1 MSINSSLQSGS
12 FPTCE
17 KQAKVFPVYKSNQK
31 SKLDNYRPMSVTTV
45 FSKII
50 EKVAYNQLSDYLESN
65 NLICSNQFA
74 FRPNR
79 STNHAVTR
87 LVDDIRINMDNGLLT
102 GVVFMDFRKAFD
114 TIQHACLIKKLPCY
128 GIESIE
134 LEWLKDYLF
143 NRSQTVIFDNVKSS
157 PLHITHGV
165 PQGSIMSPLLF
176 NILIND
182 ISQVVDKAQ
191 IILYADDTA
200 IYYAH
205 KDPKVIQEILGNQCN
220 NINNW
225 LGDNNLYLNL
235 NKGKTEFVLFG
246 ASQRLSKAEKI
257 EISINKS
264 AVHEPSQYTYLGVI
278 LDHHL
283 NLHEHLTKVFKKAT
297 SRLKLMQRVRVNLTP
312 YVAFCI

>member
-1 MSINSSLQSGS
+1 ML
-12 FPTCE
+12 TC
-17 KQAKVFPVYKSNQK
+17 P
-31 SKLDNYRPMSVTTV
+31 
-45 FSKII
+45 
-50 EKVAYNQLSDYLESN
+50 
-65 NLICSNQFA
+65 NQFG

-79 STNHAVTR
+79 STNPAVTR
-87 LVDDIRINMDNGLLT
+87 LVDDIRTNMDNGLFT
-102 GVVFMDFRKAFD
+102 RAVFMDFRKAFD

-128 GIESIE
+128 GIESFE

-143 NRSQTVIFDNVKSS
+143 NRSQTVKFNNVKSS

-165 PQGSIMSPLLF
+165 PQGSILGPLLF

-200 IYYAH
+200 MYYAH
-205 KDPKVIQEILGNQCN
+205 KDPKTIQEILGNQCN

-246 ASQRLSKAEKI
+246 TPQRLSKAEKI
-257 EISINKS
+257 EIPINKS
-264 AVHEPSQYTYLGVI
+264 AVHESSQYTYLGVI

-312 YVAFCI
+312 YVAFCIYNVMIKSQMTHCSSILLGLSRH

>member
-1 MSINSSLQSGS
+1 MLINSSLQSGL

-17 KQAKVFPVYKSNQK
+17 KQAKVLPVYKSNQE
-31 SKLDNYRPMSVTTV
+31 SKLDNYRLISVTTV

-50 EKVAYNQLSDYLESN
+50 EKVVYNQLSDYLESN
-65 NLICSNQFA
+65 NLICPNQFG

-79 STNHAVTR
+79 STNLAVTR
-87 LVDDIRINMDNGLLT
+87 LADDIRINMDNGLLT

-114 TIQHACLIKKLPCY
+114 TIQHACLMKKLPCY

-134 LEWLKDYLF
+134 LEWLMDYLF
-143 NRSQTVIFDNVKSS
+143 NRSQAVIFDNVKSS

-165 PQGSIMSPLLF
+165 LQGSILGTLLF

-182 ISQVVDKAQ
+182 ISQVVDKAE

-200 IYYAH
+200 IYYA
-205 KDPKVIQEILGNQCN
+205 PKMIQETLGNQCN

-235 NKGKTEFVLFG
+235 NKGKTEFVVFG
-246 ASQRLSKAEKI
+246 
-257 EISINKS
+257 
-264 AVHEPSQYTYLGVI
+264 
-278 LDHHL
+278 
-283 NLHEHLTKVFKKAT
+283 
-297 SRLKLMQRVRVNLTP
+297 TP
-312 YVAFCI
+312 K

>member
-1 MSINSSLQSGS
+1 ML
-12 FPTCE
+12 TC
-17 KQAKVFPVYKSNQK
+17 P
-31 SKLDNYRPMSVTTV
+31 
-45 FSKII
+45 
-50 EKVAYNQLSDYLESN
+50 
-65 NLICSNQFA
+65 NQFG

-87 LVDDIRINMDNGLLT
+87 LVDDIRINMDNGLFT
-102 GVVFMDFRKAFD
+102 GAVFMDFRKAFD

-134 LEWLKDYLF
+134 IEWLKHYLF

-165 PQGSIMSPLLF
+165 KQVSILGSLLF

-182 ISQVVDKAQ
+182 ISQIVDEAQ

-200 IYYAH
+200 MYYAH
-205 KDPKVIQEILGNQCN
+205 KDPKTIQEILGNQCN

-246 ASQRLSKAEKI
+246 TFERLSKAEKI
-257 EISINKS
+257 EIPIN
-264 AVHEPSQYTYLGVI
+264 
-278 LDHHL
+278 
-283 NLHEHLTKVFKKAT
+283 
-297 SRLKLMQRVRVNLTP
+297 
-312 YVAFCI
+312 